1 MAPRTGNSGQLTE
14 KRRGDR
20 VAVLGEGSEEEPP
33 PSPFP
38 TGRCSGSACRPNRCC
53 SAAAAREGTSPGTG
67 SGAPARPSRGP
78 SGRAGGRGPE
88 WGLAESGLGR
98 LGRPCSAGAT
108 RQRRSPARLAP
119 GLPLVLRSSRKGD
132 PLGSPR
138 SGRQKSY
145 LGWAGSPGVRRRVDG
160 LGARPPG
167 CAQEARAW
175 GGSRRRGLLAAAPRP
190 PLQEIRRLGRAAAG
204 AHAQRPRRE
213 SQPRPDSA
221 SRLRGNGPPQY
232 FRTVTW

>member
-33 PSPFP
+33 PIPLPHRPVFRLRVP
-38 TGRCSGSACRPNRCC
+38 AQPMLQRGGGPRGHVPRHGVRCTGSAQQ
-53 SAAAAREGTSPGTG
+53 G
-67 SGAPARPSRGP
+67 SQ
-78 SGRAGGRGPE
+78 RAGGRGPE